1 MRTDARVERG
11 PGEIVSW
18 RRQRLLA
25 AGFPLRLAARVSRD
39 PRYDLH
45 ALVEL
50 AGSGCPPELAVRIAA
65 PLELGDAA

>member
-1 MRTDARVERG
+1 MHVERG
-11 PGEIVSW
+11 GGEIVSW
-18 RRQRLLA
+18 RRERLLA

-50 AGSGCPPELAVRIAA
+50 AGSGCPPELALAVRIEA